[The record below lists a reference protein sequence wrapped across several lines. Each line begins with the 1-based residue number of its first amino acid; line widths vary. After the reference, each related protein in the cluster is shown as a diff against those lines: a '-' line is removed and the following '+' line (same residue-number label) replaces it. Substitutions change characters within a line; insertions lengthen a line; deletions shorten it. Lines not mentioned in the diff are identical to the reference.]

1 MSSFPIQIRVIQRVV
16 GILLTLFSITSLP
29 PIVIGLLYRDPI
41 NSLTPFAGAF
51 AATVFAGLLLF
62 IPARNHV
69 GQLRLRDGFLIVVLF
84 WAVLGLFGSIPFYLY
99 SPLDLSVAGAI
110 FESMSGLT
118 TTGATVIVGLDL
130 LPKSILFYRQQM
142 QWLGGMGIIV
152 LAIAVLPILGIGG
165 QQLFK
170 AETPGI
176 SKDKLTPRIAGTA
189 KALWYIYLGLT
200 ILCALAYW
208 AAGMSLF
215 DAVGHSFST
224 VAIGGFSTHDNSI
237 GYFDSASIEMVAV
250 LFMFI
255 SGVNFAL
262 HFAATRKL
270 DFSVGFKEDRKWTFR
285 YGFGLKFRHYWQD
298 EEFRT
303 YILIAVVLTLIT
315 SSYLYLS
322 DTSEWKDSLRNGLFH
337 VVSIGTTTGF
347 TSEEYFNW
355 PGFLPILLLFASF
368 AGGCTGSTGGGMKVI
383 RVLLLFKQGQR
394 EMRRL
399 LHPYA
404 TIVVKIGK
412 QTMSNRMI
420 DVVWGFFA
428 SYLALL
434 AVMLLLL
441 MAAGLDQESAFSA
454 VVACLNN
461 LGPGLGMVAANYS
474 SLGDFS
480 LSVLS
485 IAMLFGRLEI
495 FTLLVLFT
503 PAFWRQ

>member
-1 MSSFPIQIRVIQRVV
+1 MFVLPIQLKVVQRVV
-16 GILLTLFSITSLP
+16 GILLTLFSFTLFTP
-29 PIVIGLLYRDPI
+29 FMIGLFSRDPI
-41 NSLTPFAGAF
+41 NAITPFIGAF
-51 AATVFAGLLLF
+51 VATIVTGLVLYL
-62 IPARNHV
+62 PVRNHI
-69 GQLRLRDGFLIVVLF
+69 GQLRLRDGFLVVVLF
-84 WAVLGLFGSIPFYLY
+84 WAVLGIFGGLPFYFY
-99 SPLDLSVAGAI
+99 SPLDMSVASAI

-130 LPKSILFYRQQM
+130 LPRSILFYRQQM

-152 LAIAVLPILGIGG
+152 LAIAVLPMLGIGG
-165 QQLFK
+165 QQLFR

-200 ILCALAYW
+200 VACALAYW
-208 AAGMSLF
+208 AAGMTLF

-237 GYFDSASIEMVAV
+237 GYFDSALIEMIAV
-250 LFMFI
+250 IFMLI

-262 HFAATRKL
+262 HFTAARQL
-270 DFSVGFKEDRKWTFR
+270 NFS
-285 YGFGLKFRHYWQD
+285 HYWRD

-303 YILIAVVLTLIT
+303 YILIAVTLTLIT
-315 SSYLYLS
+315 SVYLYLS
-322 DTSEWKDSLRNGLFH
+322 GTSGWNDSIVNGLFH

-355 PGFLPILLLFASF
+355 PGFLPVLLLFASF

-394 EMRRL
+394 EIRRL
-399 LHPYA
+399 LHPNA
-404 TIVVKIGK
+404 TIKVKVGK
-412 QTMSNRMI
+412 QAISNRMI

-434 AVMLLLL
+434 AIMLLLL
-441 MAAGLDQESAFSA
+441 MAAGLDQETAFSA

-461 LGPGLGMVAANYS
+461 LGPGLGLVAANYS

-495 FTLLVLFT
+495 FTLLILFT
-503 PAFWRQ
+503 PTFWRQ

>member
-1 MSSFPIQIRVIQRVV
+1 MYSLPIQIRVVQRVV
-16 GILLTLFSITSLP
+16 GILLTLFSFTLFTP
-29 PIVIGLLYRDPI
+29 LLIGIIYGDPFNAI
-41 NSLTPFAGAF
+41 APFFEAF
-51 AATVFAGLLLF
+51 AATIATGLLLYL
-62 IPARNHV
+62 PVKDHV

-84 WAVLGLFGSIPFYLY
+84 WAVLGIFGGLPFYLY
-99 SPLDLSVAGAI
+99 SALDMSIAGAI

-118 TTGATVIVGLDL
+118 TTGATIIVGLDL

-152 LAIAVLPILGIGG
+152 LAIAVLPMLGIGG
-165 QQLFK
+165 QQLFR

-200 ILCALAYW
+200 VSCALAYW
-208 AAGMSLF
+208 AAGMTVF
-215 DAVGHSFST
+215 DAIGHSFST

-237 GYFDSASIEMVAV
+237 GFFDSTAIEMIAV
-250 LFMFI
+250 VFMLI

-262 HFAATRKL
+262 HFTAARQL
-270 DFSVGFKEDRKWTFR
+270 DV
-285 YGFGLKFRHYWQD
+285 RHYWRD

-303 YILIAVVLTLIT
+303 YAGIALVLTIIT
-315 SSYLYLS
+315 SSYLYMS
-322 DTSEWKDSLRNGLFH
+322 DTSDVKNSFIDGLFH

-383 RVLLLFKQGQR
+383 RILLLFKQGQR

-399 LHPYA
+399 LHPHA
-404 TIVVKIGK
+404 TIMVKVGK

-461 LGPGLGMVAANYS
+461 LGPGLGIVAANYS

-495 FTLLVLFT
+495 FTLLILFT